1 MRHASRKAVGE
12 NLKGELAPFSFSLPS
27 GGAFSFS
34 LPSGG
39 EVFRGAPLVF
49 IPDLILKVV
58 ELLEENDR

>member
-12 NLKGELAPFSFSLPS
+12 ELAPFSFSLPS
-27 GGAFSFS
+27 GG
-34 LPSGG
+34 
-39 EVFRGAPLVF
+39 EEFRGAPLVF

>member
-1 MRHASRKAVGE
+1 MRHVSRKAVGE

-27 GGAFSFS
+27 GG
-34 LPSGG
+34 
-39 EVFRGAPLVF
+39 EEFRGAPLVF

>member
-12 NLKGELAPFSFSLPS
+12 NRTCSIFLLTTISGE
-27 GGAFSFS
+27 
-34 LPSGG
+34 
-39 EVFRGAPLVF
+39 EFRGAPLVF

>member
-12 NLKGELAPFSFSLPS
+12 NLKGELAPFSFL
-27 GGAFSFS
+27 

-39 EVFRGAPLVF
+39 EEFRGAPLVF